1 MKWGLFMSSRAAMV
15 KKCTKER
22 ERCFVNLHLL
32 LFWHFSLLY
41 LSWHLKLPNIKTR
54 GGTESLGKFLVF
66 ECPMDA
72 RFSEK
77 KMFILTCWFR
87 VAGLR
92 VDVEAACSR
101 SWGREDSKKKKNRGD
116 KRKGNWEGKVRVSFS
131 LLFPLFSCHFH
142 FDHSSQPKCLL
153 KPSLSETEIRWK
165 YFKNT
170 QAWTSVK

>member
-1 MKWGLFMSSRAAMV
+1 MSSRAATV

-22 ERCFVNLHLL
+22 EHCFLNLHLL
-32 LFWHFSLLY
+32 LFWHFSLLS

-77 KMFILTCWFR
+77 KMFILTRWFR

-101 SWGREDSKKKKNRGD
+101 SWGREDGKKKKTEVI
-116 KRKGNWEGKVRVSFS
+116 KGKGTGKGKWEFPSLSFS
-131 LLFPLFSCHFH
+131 H
-142 FDHSSQPKCLL
+142 FDNSSQPECLL
-153 KPSLSETEIRWK
+153 NPLCQKLKSDENALRIHK
-165 YFKNT
+165 HGF
-170 QAWTSVK
+170 Q